1 MYANDLVLCGE
12 WEEDLRAMAGYF
24 AEVCRR
30 RGLKVNAGK
39 SKMMVIGG
47 EEGLQCKVFVD
58 VIRAEHVSE
67 FKYLRCVL
75 DEPGTDEA
83 ERRKKQASGRSV
95 TCANSSLVIARSLQ
109 LECAR
114 VSHESLLVPV
124 VTYGSEK
131 IIWRGGGRR
140 DLGLGLYS
148 LLGIRRM
155 DKVPNARKRQ
165 F

>member
-1 MYANDLVLCGE
+1 MNMVAMMKEIKTGINEKEWRPLDLLYTNDLVLYGE
-12 WEEDLRAMAGYF
+12 LEEDLKAMVEWF

-83 ERRKKQASGRSV
+83 E
-95 TCANSSLVIARSLQ
+95 
-109 LECAR
+109 
-114 VSHESLLVPV
+114 
-124 VTYGSEK
+124 
-131 IIWRGGGRR
+131 
-140 DLGLGLYS
+140 
-148 LLGIRRM
+148 
-155 DKVPNARKRQ
+155 
-165 F
+165 